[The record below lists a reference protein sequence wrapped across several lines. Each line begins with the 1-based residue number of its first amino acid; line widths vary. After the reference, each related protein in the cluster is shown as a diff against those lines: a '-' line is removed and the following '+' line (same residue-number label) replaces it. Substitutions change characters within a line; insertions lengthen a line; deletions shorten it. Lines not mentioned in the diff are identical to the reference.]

1 MELGLTESEC
11 RKLLCKLLAD
21 NIIEQEEVKWKVMGT
36 SLKMVMGY
44 TDLGTDFAT
53 LVMYMEIN
61 PKIALIQGLV
71 LAFSFLC
78 QGVSSVAL
86 GQPWWVG
93 LVGFMGMK
101 PMLEWWREI
110 YELPPFE
117 GQILANEYMLW
128 VSRMTE
134 MSKLLVVFSSSRV
147 HII

>member
-71 LAFSFLC
+71 LAFSFSV

-110 YELPPFE
+110 YEEQPFE
-117 GQILANEYMLW
+117 RQMLPNEIMLW